1 MDHADRRTHLSDRA
15 GQDDRSAVVRLTSKM
30 PRTVSSRDLFGGQKL
45 VIIRHEQDDYR
56 LQMTSAGKLILT
68 K

>member
-1 MDHADRRTHLSDRA
+1 MDHADWRTHLPDNA
-15 GQDDRSAVVRLTSKM
+15 GQDDWPAVVRLTTKM

-45 VIIRHEQDDYR
+45 VIIRHDQDDYR
-56 LQMTSAGKLILT
+56 LQVTAAGKLILT

>member
-1 MDHADRRTHLSDRA
+1 MSDKA
-15 GQDDRSAVVRLTSKM
+15 GQDDWPAVVRLTSKM

-45 VIIRHEQDDYR
+45 VIIRHAQDDYR
-56 LQMTSAGKLILT
+56 LQMTAAGKLILT

>member
-1 MDHADRRTHLSDRA
+1 MHLSDKAR
-15 GQDDRSAVVRLTSKM
+15 QDDRPGVVQLTSQI

-45 VIIRHEQDDYR
+45 VIIRHDQDDYR
-56 LQMTSAGKLILT
+56 LQVTAAGKLILT